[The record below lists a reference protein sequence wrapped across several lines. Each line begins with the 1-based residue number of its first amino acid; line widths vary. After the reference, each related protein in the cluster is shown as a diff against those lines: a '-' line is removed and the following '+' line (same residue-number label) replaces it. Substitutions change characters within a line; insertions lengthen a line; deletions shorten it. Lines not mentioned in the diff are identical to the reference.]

1 MNMKETLRLLMLILF
16 GVTLI
21 AMIPIT
27 ASSIALG
34 RIVIQPIDNLIK
46 TMSQSRQTGKYEKI
60 DVSVEGK
67 DEMAQMGRSSMT

>member
-1 MNMKETLRLLMLILF
+1 MPVIWTDGKVVELQMIQLLSDVKHNLSLLMLILL

-27 ASSIALG
+27 ASSVALG

-46 TMSQSRQTGKYEKI
+46 TMSQSRQTGN
-60 DVSVEGK
+60 V
-67 DEMAQMGRSSMT
+67 